1 MDIRNGKYYKLYSMN
16 VNGIKYYF
24 IGSIKKGGFHW
35 IYKNQESA
43 VEMFEIAEKDAEK
56 HGEI

>member
-1 MDIRNGKYYKLYSMN
+1 MERMGKYYKLYSMN

-24 IGSIKKGGFHW
+24 IGSIKKGGFMW
-35 IYKNQESA
+35 VYTDNEKA
-43 VEMFEIAEKDAEK
+43 VDMFEKVERHAEK